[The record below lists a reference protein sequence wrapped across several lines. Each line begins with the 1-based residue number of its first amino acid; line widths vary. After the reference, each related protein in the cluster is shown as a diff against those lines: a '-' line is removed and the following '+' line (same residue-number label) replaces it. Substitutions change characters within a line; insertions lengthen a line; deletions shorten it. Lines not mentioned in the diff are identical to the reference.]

1 MASELPPET
10 IPGAQVIRVVVD
22 IDNSSALFND
32 KSGKI
37 SLSFNTSLR
46 DTFGNVAGAV
56 GIDVTR
62 RTDTRI

>member
-22 IDNSSALFND
+22 IDNSSAPFND

-46 DTFGNVAGAV
+46 DTFGNHLPEQW
-56 GIDVTR
+56 GIDVYT
-62 RTDTRI
+62 TN